1 MEGEQMLAQ
10 GNKLNVKD
18 RLIVALDVSSIDEAK
33 EIVKDLREHVGMFK
47 MGLELFASA
56 GLSLF
61 EMMREEGINVF
72 FDGKFHDI
80 PNTAAQASRNITRQG
95 VAMFNVHAT
104 GGGAMMKAAA
114 DACKET
120 AATNKDGK
128 RPLLIAV
135 TVLTSISPDV
145 LKDELQV
152 GEEVMAYVTRLA
164 LLSKNSGLDG
174 VVASAKE
181 AASIRKAC
189 GDDFLI
195 VTPGIRPQWAATNDQ
210 KRIVTPSQAIK
221 DGADYLVIGRPIT
234 AAKDRKDAAQKI
246 LEEMETAV

>member
-1 MEGEQMLAQ
+1 MLAER
-10 GNKLNVKD
+10 NKLNVKD
-18 RLIVALDVSSIDEAK
+18 RLIVALDVSSIEEAK

-80 PNTAAQASRNITRQG
+80 PNTVAQASCNITRQG

-104 GGGAMMKAAA
+104 GGSAMLKAAA
-114 DACKET
+114 DACRET
-120 AATNKDGK
+120 ASENKDNK
-128 RPLLIAV
+128 RPILIAV
-135 TVLTSISPDV
+135 TVLTSIGSDV
-145 LKDELQV
+145 LKEELQV
-152 GEEVMAYVTRLA
+152 GEDVMAYVTRLA
-164 LLSKNSGLDG
+164 LLSKNNGLDG

-181 AASIRKAC
+181 AAAIRQAC
-189 GDDFLI
+189 GEEFLI
-195 VTPGIRPQWAATNDQ
+195 VTPGIRPLWASTDDQ

-221 DGADYLVIGRPIT
+221 DGADFLVIGRPIT
-234 AAKDRKDAAQKI
+234 AAKDRKAAAQKI
-246 LEEMETAV
+246 IEEIETAV

>member
-1 MEGEQMLAQ
+1 MLAQ

-18 RLIVALDVSSIDEAK
+18 RLIVALDVSSIEEAK

-61 EMMREEGINVF
+61 DMMREEGINVF

-104 GGGAMMKAAA
+104 GGSAMMKASA
-114 DACKET
+114 DACRDTAKENN
-120 AATNKDGK
+120 AKK
-128 RPLLIAV
+128 PLLIAV

-152 GEEVMAYVTRLA
+152 GEEVMDYVTRLA
-164 LLSKNSGLDG
+164 LLTKNSGLDG

-181 AASIRKAC
+181 AKAIRTAC
-189 GDDFLI
+189 GEDFVI

-234 AAKDRKDAAQKI
+234 AAKDRKDAAKKI
-246 LEEMETAV
+246 IEELETAV

>member
-1 MEGEQMLAQ
+1 MLAQ

-33 EIVKDLREHVGMFK
+33 QIVKDLRGEVGMFK
-47 MGLELFASA
+47 MGLELFASC

-114 DACKET
+114 EACRE
-120 AATNKDGK
+120 ATEQNKLAK
-128 RPLLIAV
+128 RPILIAV

-152 GEEVMAYVTRLA
+152 GEEVMDYVTRLA

-181 AASIRKAC
+181 ASAIRKAC
-189 GDDFLI
+189 GSEFLI
-195 VTPGIRPQWAATNDQ
+195 VTPGIRPQWAATDDQ

-234 AAKDRKDAAQKI
+234 GAKDRKAAVQKI
-246 LEEMETAV
+246 VEEIESAV